1 MKHIISIPLMIFI
14 NIIFTCITFTNSW
27 KENTPGIYYIGV
39 SIVFIIFWA
48 VFTLFGN
55 TTQLKF
61 ARIAAIL
68 IIICSVYALLY
79 YYDIMGDFVEDMV
92 RACLVLPIIIFELA
106 FMDPLSGII
115 RNLYLPNRTEYIL
128 LIALSVIWIYICN
141 RKLKRLK

>member
-14 NIIFTCITFTNSW
+14 NIIFTCITFTSSW
-27 KENTPGIYYIGV
+27 RENTPGPYYIGV

-48 VFTLFGN
+48 VFTLFGD

-79 YYDIMGDFVEDMV
+79 YYDIMSDFVEDMI

-115 RNLYLPNRTEYIL
+115 RNLYLPNWTEYIL
-128 LIALSVIWIYICN
+128 LIAVSVIWIYVCN
-141 RKLKRLK
+141 IRLKRLK